1 MSSEKIIVKTVG
13 DGLVVVGDTYSYRDT
28 LKTMGGIWNS
38 NLKMGETAV
47 KGWVFPKIKLAEINE
62 FIKKASD
69 GKVKPLEK
77 SAPQSSTISQKD
89 FLSLISRV
97 ERLETEL
104 AQLKSGK
111 PTTSAPKVHLVFQE
125 ERVLSTKGRSETGTE
140 EDDEVDDR
148 DEVEVE
154 KKEQQSV
161 RGLLHRK

>member
-13 DGLVVVGDTYSYRDT
+13 DGLVVVGDTYAYRDT

-38 NLKMGETAV
+38 NLKMGESSV
-47 KGWVFPKIKLAEINE
+47 KGWVFPKIKLVEINE

-77 SAPQSSTISQKD
+77 SASQSSSISQKD

-104 AQLKSGK
+104 AQLKSSRVH
-111 PTTSAPKVHLVFQE
+111 PEPKVQLVFP
-125 ERVLSTKGRSETGTE
+125 KE
-140 EDDEVDDR
+140 EDDDGTETETGKE
-148 DEVEVE
+148 DERSESGKE
-154 KKEQQSV
+154 EKEQKPV

>member
-13 DGLVVVGDTYSYRDT
+13 DGLVVVGDTYVYRDT

-38 NLKMGETAV
+38 NLKMGETSV
-47 KGWVFPKIKLAEINE
+47 KGWVFPKIKLGEINE

-77 SAPQSSTISQKD
+77 SASQSSSISQKD
-89 FLSLISRV
+89 FLSLIARV

-111 PTTSAPKVHLVFQE
+111 LNPSPKVQLVFQNN
-125 ERVLSTKGRSETGTE
+125 KE
-140 EDDEVDDR
+140 EDDETE
-148 DEVEVE
+148 DEDGTETE
-154 KKEQQSV
+154 KKEQQPV

>member
-77 SAPQSSTISQKD
+77 STPQSSTISQKD
-89 FLSLISRV
+89 FLSLITRI
-97 ERLETEL
+97 EKLENEF
-104 AQLKSGK
+104 AQLKFGK
-111 PTTSAPKVHLVFQE
+111 EPPKVKLVFQKNNGASHS
-125 ERVLSTKGRSETGTE
+125 LGTE
-140 EDDEVDDR
+140 NEETVDEDD
-148 DEVEVE
+148 DEQSEIETE
-154 KKEQQSV
+154 KKEQHSV

>member
-38 NLKMGETAV
+38 NLKMGETSV
-47 KGWVFPKIKLAEINE
+47 KGWVFPKIKLGEINE

-89 FLSLISRV
+89 FLSLITRV

-111 PTTSAPKVHLVFQE
+111 SVPENPAPKVQLVFQKNK
-125 ERVLSTKGRSETGTE
+125 VDE
-140 EDDEVDDR
+140 EDD
-148 DEVEVE
+148 DEDEQSETE